1 MSKFKDMAIENGDQQ
16 ENEEKLIDKNLDMV
30 EKLLKSQKL
39 FSQLNSVIAA
49 RNLASVAIRLLK
61 EIENIVMSYYP
72 QDKEFTDIQS
82 ALVYLLEKRVEEIQN
97 LAVKCDTLQEQLD
110 MFKNGGVI

>member
-16 ENEEKLIDKNLDMV
+16 ANEQIKIKAIGQGKYLKVIEDLKNELQSIHDIIM
-30 EKLLKSQKL
+30 K
-39 FSQLNSVIAA
+39 
-49 RNLASVAIRLLK
+49 
-61 EIENIVMSYYP
+61 YYP